1 MEQAPSYIQWRS
13 KTGQATPTMKLPG
26 KPPWDIEGYP
36 PLPADLNK
44 TIIYA
49 TGLTTMVKH
58 PDAASA
64 LAKYLTL
71 PSAAPVIEK
80 NGMSPI

>member
-1 MEQAPSYIQWRS
+1 MRARPAVALDRVIA
-13 KTGQATPTMKLPG
+13 GIG
-26 KPPWDIEGYP
+26 VVGD
-36 PLPADLNK
+36 LPADLNK
-44 TIIYA
+44 TIVYA

-58 PDAASA
+58 PDAANA

-80 NGMSPI
+80 NGMNPI